1 LDFLDHFL
9 EDSAVQELQEQQE
22 QEQQPVREPLEVL
35 DSLADSLLLSGLSR
49 LP

>member
-9 EDSAVQELQEQQE
+9 EALAVQELQEQQE
-22 QEQQPVREPLEVL
+22 QEQQPVQVQVLEL